1 MVEGTAKFCSVDHC
15 NLFSI
20 LYACNLQYFR
30 TLRIRNFQKNQF
42 AVNLKA
48 LKCSESVELQG
59 SRKEVTEIC
68 LYKNILP
75 ETKIF
80 RYLSVIK
87 YSQ

>member
-30 TLRIRNFQKNQF
+30 ILRVRNFQKNQF

-48 LKCSESVELQG
+48 PKCSESVELQG
-59 SRKEVTEIC
+59 SRKEVTVFVCITTFFQR
-68 LYKNILP
+68 LK
-75 ETKIF
+75 F
-80 RYLSVIK
+80 SVPFCN
-87 YSQ
+87 